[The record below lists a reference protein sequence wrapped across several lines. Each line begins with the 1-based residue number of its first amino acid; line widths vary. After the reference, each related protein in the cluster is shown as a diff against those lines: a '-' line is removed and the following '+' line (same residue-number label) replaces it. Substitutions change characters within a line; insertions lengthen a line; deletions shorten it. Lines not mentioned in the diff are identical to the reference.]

1 MLSFLKNI
9 STKGTM
15 RLFSD
20 LYAKAKI
27 TEKEFADFQKE
38 CRRLRGLNQLDEAAF
53 LALYDEFKARLVCQ
67 K

>member
-1 MLSFLKNI
+1 
-9 STKGTM
+9 M